1 MSETVPASSGGLGGV
16 ATPGAGR
23 APGSLADPGA
33 LSPAAPPTGPSR
45 ITLTLRWLRWITG
58 IVPFGVYVGLGL
70 LAPMIAVAVGA
81 FQNNNGGFTFA
92 NVNAAT
98 HGAYLHGFW
107 QSIIL
112 SVISSVV
119 PAILGLIIAYAIF
132 TAKRAKVLRQ
142 VSITAAGVF
151 ANFGGVPL
159 AFIFIA
165 TLGSSGLVSQWLKTL
180 GFDPYAHGFTLY
192 SLTGVIFVY
201 LYFQIPLMVLIVLP
215 ALEGLRPAWREAAE
229 NLGARTWEYWRY
241 VAGPVLFP
249 SFLGC
254 VLLLFGSA
262 LSAYATTEALT
273 NGTIPLTSIQI
284 GSFLNGNVIA
294 GQENIGKAL
303 GLGMVVI
310 IAVAMTIYVITQRRA
325 AKWLR

>member
-1 MSETVPASSGGLGGV
+1 VDQTVAASG
-16 ATPGAGR
+16 

-33 LSPAAPPTGPSR
+33 PGSGPRAEAGALARLTAPGA
-45 ITLTLRWLRWITG
+45 LRWLRRILG
-58 IVPFGVYVGLGL
+58 IVPFGAYVTLGL
-70 LAPMIAVAVGA
+70 LVPMIAVAVGA
-81 FQNNNGGFTFA
+81 FQDDQGGFTFS
-92 NVNAAT
+92 NISAAT
-98 HGAYLHGFW
+98 HGIYLKGFW
-107 QSIIL
+107 QSVIL
-112 SVISSVV
+112 SVLTSVL
-119 PAILGLIIAYAIF
+119 PAIFGLLLAYAIF
-132 TAKRAKVLRQ
+132 TAKRGNILRQ
-142 VSITAAGVF
+142 VTITASGVF

-159 AFIFIA
+159 AFLFIA
-165 TLGSSGLVSQWLKTL
+165 SAGSTGLITHWLANIGL
-180 GFDPYAHGFTLY
+180 NIYSWGFSLY
-192 SLTGVIFVY
+192 SLSGVIVVY
-201 LYFQIPLMVLIVLP
+201 FYFQVPLMVLIILP
-215 ALEGLRPAWREAAE
+215 ALEGLRLAWREAAE
-229 NLGARTWEYWRY
+229 NLGARTWDYWRF
-241 VAGPVLFP
+241 VGGPVLLP

-310 IAVAMTIYVITQRRA
+310 IAVAMILYVAMQRRA